1 MATIVQK
8 FGGTSVASAERIEQ
22 VASRVT
28 ATAAEGNRVCV
39 VVSAMGKTTDEL
51 IGLAQQ
57 VSSKPRPRELDMLL
71 TAGERISMALLSM
84 AIDELGHEAMSFTGS
99 QAGILTDE
107 AHGQARIVE
116 VRGRRVSDT
125 LEAGKIAI
133 VAGFQGISAR
143 SDVTTLGRGGS
154 DTTAVALAAYLKA
167 DACEIYTDVD
177 GVYTADPRIEP
188 AARKLDELA
197 FEEMLELAAC
207 GARVLMNRSVEY
219 ARNHEVPIHVRSSFS
234 DAEGTWV
241 RKESDLMEKAI
252 ISGIAH
258 DSSEAKVTITSV
270 PDRPGIAARLFRALA
285 DAGVNIDMIVQ
296 NVAADG
302 ETDISFT
309 MPRADLDG
317 TKRLL
322 DSIATEVGSAGVVTD
337 PNVAKVSLIGAGMR
351 SHPGVAARTFEAL
364 AEANI
369 NIGIISTS
377 SIRISCVVA
386 ADDVQRA
393 VQAIHEAFR
402 LSDEVVYEEES
413 PPAAAAD

>member
-1 MATIVQK
+1 
-8 FGGTSVASAERIEQ
+8 
-22 VASRVT
+22 
-28 ATAAEGNRVCV
+28 
-39 VVSAMGKTTDEL
+39 
-51 IGLAQQ
+51 
-57 VSSKPRPRELDMLL
+57 MLL

-317 TKRLL
+317 TKGLL
-322 DSIATEVGSAGVVTD
+322 DSIADRGRLGRRRDRPQCCQGLAHRGGHALPSGCCRTHVRSASRGEHQHRYHLDLVDPDLVCRGS
-337 PNVAKVSLIGAGMR
+337 R
-351 SHPGVAARTFEAL
+351 
-364 AEANI
+364 
-369 NIGIISTS
+369 
-377 SIRISCVVA
+377 
-386 ADDVQRA
+386 
-393 VQAIHEAFR
+393 
-402 LSDEVVYEEES
+402 
-413 PPAAAAD
+413 